1 MNVVGPRRRGVLSLA
16 TGCALWASLE
26 TRAGQSEQGAGNE
39 AGLGGA
45 RWLPLPED
53 LPTPAL
59 RLPDLQGHVW
69 ELAQEQGVPVL
80 VNFWATWCEP
90 CRAEMKSF
98 EVLQSHFAA
107 RRLKVV
113 AVNYKEARD
122 VVLRSRNAN
131 AVSLALVRDSYGDA
145 TRAWGVTIFPTTFV
159 INSSGRAVVRIEGEV
174 DWGQAANQKRL
185 HTFL

>member
-1 MNVVGPRRRGVLSLA
+1 VLSLA
-16 TGCALWASLE
+16 TAAVLWGSLCA
-26 TRAGQSEQGAGNE
+26 RAEQGAAEDQGANRIE
-39 AGLGGA
+39 GA
-45 RWLPLPED
+45 RWLPLPQD
-53 LPTPAL
+53 QPTPAL
-59 RLPDLQGHVW
+59 RLPDLQGLVW
-69 ELAQEQGVPVL
+69 DLAQEQGLPVL

-122 VVLRSRNAN
+122 VVLRFRNAN

-159 INSSGRAVVRIEGEV
+159 INSSGRAIVRIEGEV